1 MAGWYNSRTQAMDQ
15 LGLKLHMGLELG
27 LKMGVYEHNGLITR
41 MSAIRKTRIIDSDE
55 ASDFKYWAAC
65 FLAEGISPPGGG

>member
-41 MSAIRKTRIIDSDE
+41 MSAIRKTQII
-55 ASDFKYWAAC
+55 
-65 FLAEGISPPGGG
+65 